1 MESQKHSGRTSH
13 AYVGWTEG
21 NSVSYVLK
29 FIFLGEGGTAL
40 AQRRAD
46 SRAVAAS
53 VRASRYFTMTAAAR

>member
-40 AQRRAD
+40 AQRRRGAEKEK
-46 SRAVAAS
+46 AG
-53 VRASRYFTMTAAAR
+53 